1 LKSIVEALLSEDKE
15 VSSLADQTTT
25 VKPYSIKYVD
35 ADNEEINIS
44 DDEDLSTAY
53 YIAQKDLNGSLKFV
67 ISLKENAS

>member
-1 LKSIVEALLSEDKE
+1 
-15 VSSLADQTTT
+15 
-25 VKPYSIKYVD
+25 VD